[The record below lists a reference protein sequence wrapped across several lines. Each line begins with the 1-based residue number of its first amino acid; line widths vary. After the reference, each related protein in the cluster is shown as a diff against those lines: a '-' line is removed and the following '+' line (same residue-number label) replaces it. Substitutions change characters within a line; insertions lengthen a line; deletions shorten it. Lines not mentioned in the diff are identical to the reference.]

1 MAIRTREAFVITLS
15 VLTAGFIYSS
25 YRPAP
30 YAEFAAAVVA
40 VFGAYGY
47 KRLMQRRGEYQ
58 PNGNG
63 NDNGH
68 GKEIPSDR
76 PSVTM
81 VMEKPMPDNSYT
93 RTDKPRGITTT

>member
-30 YAEFAAAVVA
+30 YAEFAAAIVA
-40 VFGAYGY
+40 VFGGYGY

-63 NDNGH
+63 NGEGECE

-76 PSVTM
+76 PAIVM
-81 VMEKPMPDNSYT
+81 KMEKPQ
-93 RTDKPRGITTT
+93 GGHE